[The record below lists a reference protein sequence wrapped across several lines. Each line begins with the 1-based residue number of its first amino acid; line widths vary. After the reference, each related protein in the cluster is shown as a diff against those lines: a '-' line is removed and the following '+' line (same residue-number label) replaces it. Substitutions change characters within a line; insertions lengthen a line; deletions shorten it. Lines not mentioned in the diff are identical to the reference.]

1 MQIESLSRVHFVG
14 IGGINMSGVA
24 KLLARNGVQ
33 VSGSDVAA
41 SEATKE
47 LEQLNI
53 PVKIGHDATNVPAGC
68 DLLIYTTA
76 VSEEN
81 PERVEA
87 RKRGLTQLTNFE
99 FLGFWTAGKRTVLVT
114 GTHGKSTTTALT
126 GLLFEE
132 AHQDPTVI
140 VGSRV
145 PGFPDGNV
153 RFGSSDLV
161 VIEGDE
167 YAKHFL
173 EFRPSAVILNNIEL
187 DHTDVF
193 PDLAAMMD
201 AFREMLERI
210 VDGGLVI
217 ANADDP
223 NVQTLVGR
231 VRGEL
236 DERGVRIRTFGF
248 GSHASF
254 QVVDYLVRQGEQ
266 TFGLRDEQGKTV
278 RFHLR
283 VPGKMNV
290 MNAAA
295 AASLCAST
303 GLMLQDLTDVFA
315 GFPGIWRRF
324 ETIADKNG
332 ILVISDYGHHPT
344 AVAATLEAA
353 KTFYQGRRIIL
364 AFQPHHRNR
373 TKHLFDQFV
382 PSFDRADALLLV
394 EIYDVAGR
402 DDKEDEDVSSRDLRD
417 AIIRRD
423 AERNM
428 VRSVEYVPD
437 PEEAL
442 AVLKRWAREGDVVIV
457 MGAGD
462 IYKIAKQIL

>member
-1 MQIESLSRVHFVG
+1 MQTDSARHVHFVG

-24 KLLARNGVQ
+24 KILAKNGVL
-33 VSGSDVAA
+33 VTGSDVTA

-47 LEQLNI
+47 LEALKI
-53 PVKIGHDATNVPAGC
+53 PIKIGHDAKNVPSEC
-68 DLLIYTTA
+68 ELLIYSSA
-76 VSEEN
+76 VPEEN

-87 RKRGLTQLTNFE
+87 KARGITQLTNFQ
-99 FLGFWTAGKRTVLVT
+99 FLGQWTAGKRTVLVT
-114 GTHGKSTTTALT
+114 GTHGKSTTTAIT

-153 RFGSSDLV
+153 LFGSSDLV

-167 YAKHFL
+167 YANHFL
-173 EFRPSAVILNNIEL
+173 EFKPSAVIFNNIEL
-187 DHTDVF
+187 DHTDLF
-193 PDLAAMMD
+193 PDLAAMMES
-201 AFREMLERI
+201 FRKMLENI

-236 DERGVRIRTFGF
+236 IERGIRIQTFGF
-248 GSHASF
+248 GSHANY
-254 QVVDYLVRQGEQ
+254 QIVDYLVRQGEQ
-266 TFGLRDEQGKTV
+266 TFGLRDEIGKTV
-278 RFHLR
+278 RFRLR
-283 VPGKMNV
+283 IPGRMNV

-303 GLMLQDLTDVFA
+303 GLMLQNLTDA
-315 GFPGIWRRF
+315 IAAFPGIWRRF
-324 ETIADKNG
+324 ETIAERDG
-332 ILVISDYGHHPT
+332 VLVISDYGHHPT

-353 KTFYQGRRIIL
+353 KTFYQGRRVVL

-373 TKHLFDQFV
+373 TKHLFDAFV

-402 DDKEDEDVSSRDLRD
+402 EIVEDGDISSRDLQD
-417 AIIRRD
+417 AVVRRD
-423 AERNM
+423 AERHV
-428 VRSVEYVPD
+428 VRSVEYAPN

-442 AVLKRWAREGDVVIV
+442 AVLKRWVRDGDVVIV

>member
-1 MQIESLSRVHFVG
+1 MQIESLAKVHFVG

-24 KLLARNGVQ
+24 KLLARNGIQ
-33 VSGSDVAA
+33 VTGSDAAA

-47 LEQLNI
+47 LEHLRI
-53 PVKIGHDATNVPAGC
+53 PVKIGHEASNLPSDA
-68 DLLIYTTA
+68 DLLIYSSA
-76 VSEEN
+76 VPEEN
-81 PERVEA
+81 PERAAA
-87 RKRGLTQLTNFE
+87 RAWNIPQLTNFQ
-99 FLGFWTAGKRTVLVT
+99 FLGQWTAGKRTVLVT
-114 GTHGKSTTTALT
+114 GTHGKSTTTALA

-173 EFRPSAVILNNIEL
+173 EFKPSAVILNNIEL

-201 AFREMLERI
+201 AFREMLESI
-210 VDGGLVI
+210 VDGGLVV
-217 ANADDP
+217 ANSDDP
-223 NVQTLVGR
+223 NVQTLIGR

-236 DERGVRIRTFGF
+236 DSRHVRIRTFGF
-248 GSHASF
+248 GSHANF
-254 QVVDYLVRQGEQ
+254 QIVDYLVRQGEQ

-278 RFHLR
+278 RFRLR
-283 VPGKMNV
+283 IPGRMNV

-303 GLMLQDLTDVFA
+303 GLLLQDLTDA
-315 GFPGIWRRF
+315 IASFPGIWRRF
-324 ETIADKNG
+324 ETIADKND
-332 ILVISDYGHHPT
+332 ILVVSDYGHHPT

-353 KTFYQGRRIIL
+353 KTFYQGRRIVL

-373 TKHLFDQFV
+373 TKNLFDAFV
-382 PSFDRADALLLV
+382 PSFDRADALLLT

-402 DDKEDEDVSSRDLRD
+402 DAKEDENISSRDLQD
-417 AIIRRD
+417 AVVRRD
-423 AERNM
+423 AERGN
-428 VRSVEYVPD
+428 VRSVEYASNPD
-437 PEEAL
+437 EAL
-442 AVLKRWAREGDVVIV
+442 AVLKRWAREGDVIIV

-462 IYKIAKQIL
+462 IYKIASKIL